1 MVTGGALGLGR
12 NGVGCR
18 EMQTVTMKLW
28 TAAAGAA
35 AGTTMAAPPDL
46 ANPEDGPTTASPTD
60 FVYPTGFDKALSL
73 MLAGE
78 GGENGIGSHRVW
90 PTLSFP
96 ALTTEQIQKALTGN
110 TLAIPY
116 HYAHPY
122 GADGTVGGYNIR
134 YDPNDLKNCPKTEI
148 HGDGLLRTEAVCS
161 AQVNEPITARWK
173 AEDKQF

>member
-1 MVTGGALGLGR
+1 
-12 NGVGCR
+12 
-18 EMQTVTMKLW
+18 
-28 TAAAGAA
+28 
-35 AGTTMAAPPDL
+35 MAAPPTL
-46 ANPEDGPTTASPTD
+46 AHPEDVPTTASPTD

-116 HYAHPY
+116 HYAHQY
-122 GADGTVGGYNIR
+122 RSEEHTSELQSLMRNSY
-134 YDPNDLKNCPKTEI
+134 
-148 HGDGLLRTEAVCS
+148 AVFCL
-161 AQVNEPITARWK
+161 
-173 AEDKQF
+173 

>member
-1 MVTGGALGLGR
+1 MPQCTL
-12 NGVGCR
+12 
-18 EMQTVTMKLW
+18 KLW
-28 TAAAGAA
+28 PPAAGAA
-35 AGTTMAAPPDL
+35 GVTTVSAPPVL
-46 ANPEDGPTTASPTD
+46 AHPECVPTTGSPTD

-116 HYAHPY
+116 H
-122 GADGTVGGYNIR
+122 
-134 YDPNDLKNCPKTEI
+134 
-148 HGDGLLRTEAVCS
+148 
-161 AQVNEPITARWK
+161 
-173 AEDKQF
+173 